1 MSLALVRSF
10 WRPVFRRTLLT
21 DGDSYAQ
28 GARRRSAA
36 SRPRARARSGGLP
49 GRRSSPQQTTDFHRT
64 MAKVCKSGGEGTFA
78 ERHGNG
84 EVAPIPDLL
93 APCRKTLIGDVSCSV
108 ARGERLAA
116 ARSRSMAPSANSSSL
131 QYARHAARPASRCTR
146 ALLTKHAALLLE
158 RRRPT

>member
-21 DGDSYAQ
+21 DGDPHAQ

-49 GRRSSPQQTTDFHRT
+49 GSGSSPQQTTDFHRT

-84 EVAPIPDLL
+84 EVAPEADLSWEDHV
-93 APCRKTLIGDVSCSV
+93 P
-108 ARGERLAA
+108 RL
-116 ARSRSMAPSANSSSL
+116 SAQTGPL
-131 QYARHAARPASRCTR
+131 G
-146 ALLTKHAALLLE
+146 
-158 RRRPT
+158 